1 MQQPIK
7 NCYWVV
13 AGKLLAG
20 EYPLC
25 VRIVF
30 ASKKLF
36 NPMGEARYETAK
48 KVFRRVQGG
57 DNQKDDATSSGN
69 CFKII

>member
-1 MQQPIK
+1 
-7 NCYWVV
+7 
-13 AGKLLAG
+13 
-20 EYPLC
+20 
-25 VRIVF
+25 
-30 ASKKLF
+30 
-36 NPMGEARYETAK
+36 MGEARYENAK